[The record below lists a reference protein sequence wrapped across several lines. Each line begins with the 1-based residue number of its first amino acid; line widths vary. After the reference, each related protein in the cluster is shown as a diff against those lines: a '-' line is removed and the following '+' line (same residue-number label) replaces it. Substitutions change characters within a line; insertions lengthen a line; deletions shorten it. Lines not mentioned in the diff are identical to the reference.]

1 MLTPIDIDN
10 EKFGRQFKGYDVD
23 EVDNFLAR
31 VSDDY
36 EQLMLKNKELQDKI
50 EEMEAILSQYKS
62 VESSIQDTLLIA
74 KKTTDTIKR
83 EAEEEANK
91 IIEDANKFFEEKTG
105 NIDEEIAM
113 REEKLKNVVNQTA
126 IYNRKTEAL
135 LVAQL
140 EILKSLNEEE

>member
-83 EAEEEANK
+83 EAEE
-91 IIEDANKFFEEKTG
+91 
-105 NIDEEIAM
+105 
-113 REEKLKNVVNQTA
+113 
-126 IYNRKTEAL
+126 
-135 LVAQL
+135 
-140 EILKSLNEEE
+140 

>member
-62 VESSIQDTLLIA
+62 VESSIQDTLLIS

-126 IYNRKTEAL
+126 IYKRKTEAL